1 MERKEFYKHRLP
13 HFQQPGQAY
22 FVTWCLNDSVP
33 KKALKRYTDRLELL
47 KMQMVAVSGAANS
60 DSPKMRGS
68 ESAPPELKMRSSE
81 SAPPELQ
88 KFQQEYYLLRKK
100 YIKAFDDLLD
110 AEKQPAINLS
120 KPENTKAIIDSLL
133 FWEGQKL
140 ENFAFCVMP
149 NHVHWV
155 FKVFEKDNNGEP
167 VYLQDVLYSVKRF
180 TANQIN
186 KIENRKGALWQ
197 KESFDTTIRDEKHE
211 YYAIRYTLNN
221 PVTAGFVSDW
231 KEWPGNWCAQGCGG
245 F

>member
-47 KMQMVAVSGAANS
+47 KMQMVAVSGAVNS

-120 KPENTKAIIDSLL
+120 KPENTKAIVDSLL

-186 KIENRKGALWQ
+186 KIENRKGELWQ
-197 KESFDTTIRDEKHE
+197 KESFDTTIRDDKHE

-221 PVTAGFVSDW
+221 PVVAGFVMDW
-231 KEWPGNWCAQGCGG
+231 KEWPGNWCSGCGG